1 METLQTLH
9 ITLNHAFLASTLAAL
24 GWCIQKR
31 RFVHLPPRPNTH
43 RTLLQSPFIS
53 QFQLQL
59 AVHFVFYTVE
69 LLATDLVH
77 EFPSMAVHHVV
88 ALGIFFVYINDAG
101 TTSVTTLFPFVFH
114 SLFWVLLPVVAD
126 QPHYYYALLTAYN
139 TVLHAVGI
147 ICLLNSFTLVA
158 WDRLATS
165 FKPDANERVH
175 SNSMPYKPL
184 ICNTS
189 PHILGVFAILEACVN
204 YYSYCDH
211 YTGTVCP
218 PEGYFAAMAIGI
230 FVFSCA
236 AAWVASFLM
245 VLEGCAPIGVLLGQR
260 ENGGGFWD
268 LDDVD
273 LSLDLRNVRGFL
285 KLRQFAAGVKEVD
298 GKEE

>member
-9 ITLNHAFLASTLAAL
+9 IALNQVFLASTLAAL
-24 GWCIQKR
+24 GWCIQQR
-31 RFVHLPPRPNTH
+31 RFVHLPPRPNTD
-43 RTLLQSPFIS
+43 RTLLRSPFVS

-59 AVHFVFYTVE
+59 ATHFVFYTVE
-69 LLATDLVH
+69 LFATDLVN

-101 TTSVTTLFPFVFH
+101 TTSVTTLF
-114 SLFWVLLPVVAD
+114 LFWVLLPIVED

-147 ICLLNSFTLVA
+147 VCLLNSFTLVA
-158 WDRLATS
+158 WDRLAHS
-165 FKPDANERVH
+165 FKPDSNERVH
-175 SNSMPYKPL
+175 SSSKPYKPL
-184 ICNTS
+184 ICSTS
-189 PHILGVFAILEACVN
+189 PHILGFLAILEACVN

-211 YTGTVCP
+211 YNGTVCP
-218 PEGYFAAMAIGI
+218 PEGYFAAMATGI

-236 AAWVASFLM
+236 AAWVGSFLM
-245 VLEGCAPIGVLLGQR
+245 VLEGCAPVGVMLGQR

-285 KLRQFAAGVKEVD
+285 KLRQFAGGVKEVD
-298 GKEE
+298 AKEE